1 MCDTAEM
8 LCTSSR
14 DCGMLHFI
22 GGVFLYFQMKLL
34 SVKVFA
40 RGFASLPAAT
50 NVMIL

>member
-22 GGVFLYFQMKLL
+22 GGVFTSRWNYFL
-34 SVKVFA
+34 
-40 RGFASLPAAT
+40 
-50 NVMIL
+50 